1 MKTNRFKLYHITAY
15 WIFSLRNPYIELGL
29 SFAYACTTIKLIFF
43 EISFWHMHNIHDHYY
58 NLDLEQ
64 ESLKKYDHPLTEKL
78 FQILKELGYENNRIS
93 IGMEMTLEANK
104 TLEIETTIFLAK
116 DLTEE
121 ELKTIKLAEEAK
133 FNMQKA
139 KEEYEKLN
147 WYQKFFPQLA
157 PVKVYED

>member
-1 MKTNRFKLYHITAY
+1 MKTNRLKLYHITAY
-15 WIFSLRNPYIELGL
+15 WIFNLRNPYIELGL

-43 EISFWHMHNIHDHYY
+43 EISFWHMHNVHDHYY

-78 FQILKELGYENNRIS
+78 FEILKELGYEDNRIS
-93 IGMEMTLEANK
+93 IGMEMMLEANK

-139 KEEYEKLN
+139 KEEYEKLK

-157 PVKVYED
+157 PVKVYEN